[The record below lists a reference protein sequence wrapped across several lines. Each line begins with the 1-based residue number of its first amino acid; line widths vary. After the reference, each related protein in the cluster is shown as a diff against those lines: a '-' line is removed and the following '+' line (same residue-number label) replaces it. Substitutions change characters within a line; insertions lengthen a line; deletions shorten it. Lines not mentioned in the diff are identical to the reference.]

1 LISLT
6 CCSFLGKARPTRV
19 NPSGVFAARAP
30 RVRWL
35 AHVALFYAVAL
46 NVGCQ
51 RECATAPA
59 AYAVTPA
66 VAEGPAPFEPAKG
79 RVLHG
84 RASYYSDS
92 LAGNLTANGERYD
105 PRALTAA
112 HRSLAF
118 GTQVRVTRP
127 DTGSSVVVRINDRG
141 PFGDRRRIID
151 LSRRAAQDLGMIR
164 AGVVD
169 VEVEVLEPRAA
180 VWRPH

>member
-1 LISLT
+1 
-6 CCSFLGKARPTRV
+6 
-19 NPSGVFAARAP
+19 
-30 RVRWL
+30 
-35 AHVALFYAVAL
+35 LFYAVAL
-46 NVGCQ
+46 NAGCQ

-59 AYAVTPA
+59 AYAPA
-66 VAEGPAPFEPAKG
+66 TSEIGDASARLEPSAER

-92 LAGNLTANGERYD
+92 LAGNRTANGERYN

-118 GTQVRVTRP
+118 GTHVRVTRP

-141 PFGDRRRIID
+141 PFAGRRRIID
-151 LSRRAAQDLGMIR
+151 LSRRAAQELGMVR

-180 VWRPH
+180 EWQPH